1 VGVHLRAGGDGHE
14 RHFLD
19 PRRGG
24 GAAPCGA
31 RARPRRG
38 RAAFRRLAAGA
49 DCACG
54 RGRGRRLRARL
65 FVAAGRRESRVRWL
79 LRKDLLVLGRSR
91 LLVALLVL
99 YPVVIAL
106 LMGFAI
112 SRGPSRPRVAIVD
125 QTPPGQTIEVGSRR
139 VDVRSYVRRLFS
151 QVHPINVSTRAQAVA
166 KVKSAEALAAVVVPP
181 DIATRVSSGLNQGE
195 LELIYN
201 GDALQQSLVQSQLR
215 SALAQAN
222 LGFSEQIQQAAA
234 EAIDA
239 LLKGGSLGVA
249 GAPQGMIGLNEVPSL
264 LRRVLARQPP
274 GADREA
280 LEQVQRF
287 ATFAAQNLDLSK
299 RVLASV
305 GQPIRVKSVLLH
317 GRRTPLDTFAVVAA
331 VSLSLL
337 LVCVLLGAGGIALE
351 REEHVLARLLR
362 GLVSPEALLAQKTL
376 LAAACGLVVALDWG
390 RAGLWLA
397 ALAVGALAFGSL
409 GVAIGALARDVRAAS
424 LLAFLLSLLLAFLA
438 LVPAGAVARG
448 VYDTM
453 AAISFVFPFKAAL
466 QALDAAVNGASPA
479 IGGSLA
485 HLAVLAL
492 AFGVLA
498 RLGLRRSA

>member
-1 VGVHLRAGGDGHE
+1 M
-14 RHFLD
+14 
-19 PRRGG
+19 
-24 GAAPCGA
+24 
-31 RARPRRG
+31 
-38 RAAFRRLAAGA
+38 
-49 DCACG
+49 
-54 RGRGRRLRARL
+54 
-65 FVAAGRRESRVRWL
+65 RWL

-125 QTPPGQTIEVGSRR
+125 QTPPGQTVEVGSRR

-151 QVHPINVSTRAQAVA
+151 QVHPIDASTRAQAVA

-181 DIATRVSSGLNQGE
+181 DIATRVSSGLNQGQ

-274 GADREA
+274 GADRDA
-280 LEQVQRF
+280 LAQVQRF
-287 ATFAAQNLDLSK
+287 ATFAAQNLELSK

-362 GLVSPEALLAQKTL
+362 GLVSPEALLAEKTL
-376 LAAACGLVVALDWG
+376 LAAACGFVVAFALLGVVSIFVALDWG

-397 ALAVGALAFGSL
+397 ALAVGSLAFGSL

-424 LLAFLLSLLLAFLA
+424 LLAFLLSLPLAFLA
-438 LVPAGAVARG
+438 LVPSGAVARG

-453 AAISFVFPFKAAL
+453 ATISFVFPFKAAL

-492 AFGVLA
+492 AFGALA
-498 RLGLRRSA
+498 RLGLQRSN